1 MKKQYYVYILRNV
14 SGTIYI
20 GITSNLIKR
29 VWEHKNNFVE
39 GFTKKYNVHL
49 LIYYEMYNDP
59 INAIVREKQIKK
71 WSRIKKLTLIRRTN
85 PTLSEIKTH

>member
-1 MKKQYYVYILRNV
+1 VKKQYYVYILRNV